1 VTESH
6 QPPPNQRDQGL
17 RSNKDDWVPR
27 PDPTTLTTAAL
38 EREISH
44 LRELLGGRVEEI
56 AKDFD
61 RFKEAHGNRHADAV
75 DKAIEHLSELCDVK
89 FSGIQQQFSDRD
101 IRFEHRDVA
110 AREAI
115 QAALASAEKAVAKSE
130 ATFTKEIDSIKELIS
145 TTAKAQDQQI
155 RDIKDEQTGSRGKGA
170 GLSQAW
176 GIATAAV
183 TVLIGIVSV
192 AVIIASR

>member
-1 VTESH
+1 MTESH

-17 RSNKDDWVPR
+17 RSNIPI
-27 PDPTTLTTAAL
+27 PDPSLLTTEAL
-38 EREISH
+38 NREVEH
-44 LRELLGGRVEEI
+44 LRELIGGKVDDL

-61 RFKEAHGNRHADAV
+61 RFKETHSNRHSDAV
-75 DKAIEHLSELCDVK
+75 DSAIEHLKELCDVK
-89 FSGIQQQFSDRD
+89 FAGIQRQFDDRD
-101 IRFEHRDVA
+101 IRFAQRDVA
-110 AREAI
+110 ADEAI
-115 QAALASAEKAVAKSE
+115 KAALASAEKAVAKSE